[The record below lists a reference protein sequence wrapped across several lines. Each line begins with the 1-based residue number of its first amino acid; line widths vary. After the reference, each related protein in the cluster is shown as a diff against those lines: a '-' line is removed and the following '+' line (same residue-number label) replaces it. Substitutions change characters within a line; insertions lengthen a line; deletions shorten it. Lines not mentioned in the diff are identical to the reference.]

1 MPAAGLVALALAL
14 LAGGAAA
21 QSAYPHKSVTL
32 VTHSSPGGGSDV
44 FLRVL
49 AKHLGPKMGVA
60 FAVEN
65 VRGGAREPL
74 SRADLEDKFR
84 RNCACGGWSAAQA
97 EAFLAFERRAFDA
110 PLELAAYR

>member
-1 MPAAGLVALALAL
+1 MKPMPAAALALAL
-14 LAGGAAA
+14 ALALGSTAGGAAA
-21 QSAYPHKSVTL
+21 QSAYPVKSVTL

-65 VRGGAREPL
+65 VNGGGFL
-74 SRADLEDKFR
+74 SA
-84 RNCACGGWSAAQA
+84 
-97 EAFLAFERRAFDA
+97 
-110 PLELAAYR
+110 